1 MRPTRLGTEAQI
13 AAEKLALRI
22 LERPE
27 IQTATGL
34 VRTKM
39 SSNRDAQD
47 PEGRESLERALKI
60 WVQAFV
66 LRQTN
71 GDTARPK
78 VISDADSGAHEWFD
92 HAYPS
97 AQVAA
102 DNPDNVYRNVY
113 IDGRSRYELRGRI
126 TDPKPT
132 QFVIELTLGR
142 PGSLVVQSGGKDR
155 IDLGGQLAILTDRT
169 VTPDADGRF
178 IVTIDSDPPGD
189 RIHHLQCRS
198 GPQVILLRDTLG
210 DWGQSP
216 LEYGIARV
224 DDAPA
229 GPPPTEDLIA
239 AETAKDLPD
248 WIAFWT
254 QFKENWMGSPS
265 PNTIAKP
272 AARDGGWGFGAAG
285 RFELADDEAI
295 IATVTDGNAAY
306 TAIQIIDRW
315 LVAQDPRLDFV
326 CLNRSQTKLNPDGS
340 ATYVISRSDPHF
352 ENWAS
357 TGGQHKG
364 YIFLRW
370 QGTPAGVDPATL
382 IREFRVVKLV
392 HLEEALRM
400 TTLRR
405 LSMGE
410 REKLRSQRKME
421 YEARFRV

>member
-1 MRPTRLGTEAQI
+1 MRPTRLGTEQQI

-22 LERPE
+22 LERSE
-27 IQTATGL
+27 
-34 VRTKM
+34 VRAAMTFARAQM

-60 WVQAFV
+60 WVHAFA

-78 VISDADSGAHEWFD
+78 VIADADSGAHEWFD
-92 HAYPS
+92 HVYPS

-113 IDGRSRYELRGRI
+113 IDGRSRYLLRGRI
-126 TDPKPT
+126 TDPRPT

-142 PGSLVVQSGGKDR
+142 PGSLIVQSGGKDR

-169 VTPDADGRF
+169 VKPDDDGRF
-178 IVTIDSDPPGD
+178 VVSIDSDPQGD
-189 RIHHLQCRS
+189 RIHHLRCGS
-198 GPQVILLRDTLG
+198 GPQVVLLRDTLG

-216 LEYGIARV
+216 LEYSIDRV

-229 GPPPTEDLIA
+229 APSPTEELIA
-239 AETAKDLPD
+239 AETAKDLPA

-254 QFKENWMGSPS
+254 QFKENWMGSPT
-265 PNTIAKP
+265 PNTIARP

-295 IATVTDGNAAY
+295 VATVTDGNAAY
-306 TAIQIIDRW
+306 TGIQIIDRW
-315 LVAQDPRLDFV
+315 LIARDPRLDFV
-326 CLNRSQTKLNPDGS
+326 CLNRSQSKLNPDGS
-340 ATYVISRSDPHF
+340 ASYVISRDDPGF

-370 QGTPAGVDPATL
+370 QGTPAGVDPAAL
-382 IREFRVVKLV
+382 IREFRLVKLDD
-392 HLEEALRM
+392 LAGALRM
-400 TTLRR
+400 TSLKR
-405 LSMGE
+405 LSIDE
-410 REKLRSQRKME
+410 RERLRARRKVE
-421 YEARFRV
+421 YEARFRI

>member
-1 MRPTRLGTEAQI
+1 MRPTRLGTESQI
-13 AAEKLALRI
+13 AAERLALRI

-27 IQTATGL
+27 
-34 VRTKM
+34 VRAAAALAGTQLSFKP
-39 SSNRDAQD
+39 DAQD

-60 WVQAFV
+60 WVHSFA

-71 GDTARPK
+71 GDTSRPK
-78 VISDADSGAHEWFD
+78 VIADADSSAHEWFG
-92 HAYPS
+92 HVYPS

-113 IDGRSRYELRGRI
+113 IDGRYRYALRGRI
-126 TDPKPT
+126 CDPKPT

-142 PGSLVVQSGGKDR
+142 PGSLVVQSSGKDR
-155 IDLGGQLAILTDRT
+155 IDLGGQLGILTDRT
-169 VTPDADGRF
+169 VKPDADGRF
-178 IVTIDSDPPGD
+178 AVTIDGDPPGK

-198 GPQVILLRDTLG
+198 GPQVVLLRDTLG
-210 DWGQSP
+210 DWRQSP
-216 LEYGIARV
+216 LEYSIERV
-224 DDAPA
+224 DEAPA
-229 GPPPTEDLIA
+229 GPPPTEDAIA

-254 QFKENWMGSPS
+254 KFKENWMGSPT

-272 AARDGGWGFGAAG
+272 AARDGGWGYGAAG

-295 IATVTDGNAAY
+295 LSTITSGNAAY
-306 TAIQIIDRW
+306 TGIQIIDRW
-315 LVAQDPRLDFV
+315 LIARDPRLDFV
-326 CLNRSQTKLNPDGS
+326 CLNRSQTKLNADGS
-340 ATYVISRSDPHF
+340 ASYVISRHDPGF

-370 QGTPAGVDPATL
+370 QGTPAGLDPATL
-382 IREFRVVKLV
+382 ISEYRVVKLAD
-392 HLEEALRM
+392 LGEALRTTSLKRISM
-400 TTLRR
+400 EARETLRTAR
-405 LSMGE
+405 
-410 REKLRSQRKME
+410 KLE

>member
-22 LERPE
+22 LDRPE
-27 IQTATGL
+27 VHAAVGL
-34 VRTKM
+34 ARAQLLLKQ
-39 SSNRDAQD
+39 DAQD

-60 WVQAFV
+60 WMQSFA

-71 GDTARPK
+71 GDPTRPK
-78 VISDADSGAHEWFD
+78 VIADADSGAHEWFG
-92 HAYPS
+92 HVYPS

-113 IDGRSRYELRGRI
+113 IDGRSRYLLRGRVS
-126 TDPKPT
+126 DPKPT

-142 PGSLVVQSGGKDR
+142 PGSLVVQSSGKDR
-155 IDLGGQLAILTDRT
+155 IDLGGQLGILTDRS
-169 VTPDADGRF
+169 VKPDADGRF
-178 IVTIDSDPPGD
+178 TVSIDCDPRGD

-210 DWGQSP
+210 DWGQTP
-216 LEYGIARV
+216 LEYSIERV

-229 GPPPTEDLIA
+229 GSPPTEETIA
-239 AETAKDLPD
+239 SETAKDLPD

-254 QFKENWMGSPS
+254 KFKENWMGNPT

-285 RFELADDEAI
+285 RFDLTDDEAI
-295 IATVTDGNAAY
+295 VATITDGKAAY
-306 TAIQIIDRW
+306 TGIQIIDRW
-315 LVAQDPRLDFV
+315 LIARDPRLDFV
-326 CLNRSQTKLNPDGS
+326 CLNRSQTKLNADGS
-340 ATYVISRSDPHF
+340 ASYVISRRDPGY

-370 QGTPAGVDPATL
+370 QGTPPGVEPATL
-382 IREFRVVKLV
+382 IQEFRVVRLAD
-392 HLEEALRM
+392 LEEALTR
-400 TTLRR
+400 TSLRR
-405 LSMGE
+405 LSTEE
-410 REKLRSQRKME
+410 REALRAKRRLE